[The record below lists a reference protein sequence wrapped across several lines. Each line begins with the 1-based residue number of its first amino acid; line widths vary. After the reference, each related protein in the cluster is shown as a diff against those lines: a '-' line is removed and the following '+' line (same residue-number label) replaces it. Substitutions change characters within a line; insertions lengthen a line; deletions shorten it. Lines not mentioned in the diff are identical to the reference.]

1 MTLSSLD
8 RYRPGRLDRLGERAV
23 VLGGSVAGLCAARVL
38 ADGFAEVVVV
48 ERDSL
53 PDGPAEREGAPQTS
67 HPHAL
72 LGAGQATL
80 EDLFPGFGEDLAAE
94 GGLIVD
100 VTRQLVEYQKGGYL
114 AGGDERTP
122 SYCASRPL
130 FEHVVRERLRTREA
144 VRLRDGCQFVGYR
157 TDETETAVTGVTVR
171 EDGAVDEIDADLV
184 VDATGRASRTP
195 EWLADHGFAAPPEDR
210 VGIDLQYAS
219 LRIERPPGDRRMIS
233 VPADPPETRGAVL
246 IPIEGGQWDVLLA
259 EVHADDAPPDREA
272 VLAFADD
279 LPVDLVGDLL
289 RRQRWVSD
297 EVARYPFPAS
307 LRRRYEQL
315 DRFPDGLVVTG
326 DAVSSFNPAYGQ
338 GMSVAALDAVVL
350 HHALAEGGLDSLP
363 TRFFDRLAPV
373 VDTAWRMATGVDY
386 QYPGTE
392 GEPSL
397 GAKLF
402 NWYFDR
408 LLRAANDDGVLA
420 AAYGEVLDLERS
432 PASLL
437 RPGIVARVFL
447 PIGGDT
453 TETDPPRA
461 AVPSDSD
468 SAGSDPAAAASDTET
483 TISGGDPDPSG
494 VGPSP
499 AADGESAVERERPQ
513 RPT

>member
-1 MTLSSLD
+1 MTLSTLD
-8 RYRPGRLDRLGERAV
+8 RYRPGRIDRLGERAV
-23 VLGGSVAGLCAARVL
+23 VLGGSIAGLCAARVL
-38 ADGFAEVVVV
+38 ADGFDEVVVV

-53 PDGPAEREGAPQTS
+53 PDVPVAREGAPQTS

-114 AGGDERTP
+114 ASGDERTP

-130 FEHVVRERLRTREA
+130 FEHVVRERLRAREA
-144 VRLRDGCQFVGYR
+144 VRIRDDCQFVGYR
-157 TDETETAVTGVTVR
+157 TDEAETAVTGVTVR
-171 EDGAVDEIDADLV
+171 EDGAVDAIDADLV

-259 EVHADDAPPDREA
+259 EVHADDAPADREA

-289 RRQRWVSD
+289 RRQRWVS
-297 EVARYPFPAS
+297 ESVARYPFPAS

-350 HHALAEGGLDSLP
+350 HHALAEGGLDGLP

-386 QYPGTE
+386 QYPQTE

-397 GAKLF
+397 GERLF

-432 PASLL
+432 PTSLL
-437 RPGIVARVFL
+437 RPGILARVFL
-447 PIGGDT
+447 PVGGDA

-461 AVPSDSD
+461 AGPSDESSLSD
-468 SAGSDPAAAASDTET
+468 SESAAADAETAAS
-483 TISGGDPDPSG
+483 GDGPDPSG
-494 VGPSP
+494 VDSSP
-499 AADGESAVERERPQ
+499 AADRESTVERERPQ